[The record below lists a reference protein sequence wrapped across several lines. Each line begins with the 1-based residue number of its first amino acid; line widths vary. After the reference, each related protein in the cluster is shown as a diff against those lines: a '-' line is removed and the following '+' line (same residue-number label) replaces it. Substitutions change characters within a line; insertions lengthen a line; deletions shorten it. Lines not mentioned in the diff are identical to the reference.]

1 MTVPLN
7 KYGYAVASTNTGH
20 NGSSGNGTF
29 LVNNT
34 ESAIDFGYRA
44 VHLTTVYSKAIV
56 NLFYGRNASLAF
68 WSGCSSG
75 GKQGLKEIQMYP
87 TDYGKSQFSLTVCV
101 LTISLSSDA
110 AIVGSA
116 AQPWPRLNGWTQYVN
131 QLVNPVG
138 SAGYIAPSAW
148 TAINREVLS
157 QCDLLDGVADG
168 IILEPGKCFLNYTN
182 FGCGGNSTALNS
194 TSCLSTAQLSTL
206 QSVYRNWTDPDTGAA
221 IFPAFNAGEF
231 DSFAKTCQFACL
243 PSVLQEASTT
253 SLVASTASHMVLL

>member
-44 VHLTTVYSKAIV
+44 VHLTTVYSKAIT

-75 GKQGLKEIQMYP
+75 GKQGLKEIEMFP
-87 TDYGKSQFSLTVCV
+87 ADYGKQPACRSTLLIFCHK
-101 LTISLSSDA
+101 DA

-148 TAINREVLS
+148 TAINKEVLN
-157 QCDLLDGVADG
+157 QCDLLDGVA
-168 IILEPGKCFLNYTN
+168 
-182 FGCGGNSTALNS
+182 
-194 TSCLSTAQLSTL
+194 
-206 QSVYRNWTDPDTGAA
+206 
-221 IFPAFNAGEF
+221 
-231 DSFAKTCQFACL
+231 
-243 PSVLQEASTT
+243 
-253 SLVASTASHMVLL
+253 